1 MFSIFPALQ
10 LLGNLKESI
19 RKHIIIAIVALF
31 LIAQIGP
38 KEPKCSSAGKM
49 DVQTAVYPYN
59 GTLLKHTGRWTT
71 DVWSDVHKSK
81 TVIML
86 SERS

>member
-31 LIAQIGP
+31 LIVQIGP

-49 DVQTAVYPYN
+49 DVQTGVYP
-59 GTLLKHTGRWTT
+59 
-71 DVWSDVHKSK
+71 
-81 TVIML
+81 
-86 SERS
+86 